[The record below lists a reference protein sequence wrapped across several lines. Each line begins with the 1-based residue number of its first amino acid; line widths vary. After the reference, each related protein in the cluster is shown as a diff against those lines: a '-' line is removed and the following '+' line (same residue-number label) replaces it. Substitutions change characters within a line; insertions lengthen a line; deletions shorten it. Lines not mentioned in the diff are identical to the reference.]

1 MDKDTALARGPRV
14 AWGHAVQQ
22 DSNQRQCRSAKA
34 VLTCNLLYLQNDPQP
49 TGAHL
54 VINVVTKS
62 VNAFIMLMVF
72 IVFGSIIFG
81 SAIVSSKEPT

>member
-1 MDKDTALARGPRV
+1 M
-14 AWGHAVQQ
+14 
-22 DSNQRQCRSAKA
+22 
-34 VLTCNLLYLQNDPQP
+34 
-49 TGAHL
+49 
-54 VINVVTKS
+54 INVVTKS